1 MSEQWKCSSLY
12 KNFIDIYALQKVF
25 ERAEFFARNSCQF
38 SVLLCQSEPMKLP
51 PDSLSSLQGKSLLPD
66 PSRPSVAE
74 SGANIGQ
81 TFERMLMEVNRQ
93 HQEAEQKQ
101 VELLTA
107 SEKDIHGTVIAME
120 KAEISLRLL
129 LQVRNKLTTAY
140 EEVMRMQV

>member
-1 MSEQWKCSSLY
+1 
-12 KNFIDIYALQKVF
+12 
-25 ERAEFFARNSCQF
+25 
-38 SVLLCQSEPMKLP
+38 MKLP

-66 PSRPSVAE
+66 LSRPSVAE

>member
-1 MSEQWKCSSLY
+1 
-12 KNFIDIYALQKVF
+12 
-25 ERAEFFARNSCQF
+25 
-38 SVLLCQSEPMKLP
+38 MKLP
-51 PDSLSSLQGKSLLPD
+51 PDSLSSLQGKNLLPD

-81 TFERMLMEVNRQ
+81 TFERMLMEVNLQ